1 MNPFKTFTGLVAPLD
16 KINVDTDQII
26 PKQFLKSVEKSGFG
40 KYLFYDWRYN
50 QDGTPRPE
58 FVLNQ
63 KMYENASVLL
73 TRANFGCGSSREHAV
88 WALRDFGFKTVIA
101 PSFADIFYTNSLKNG
116 LLAVR
121 LSEEDVQSLF
131 NVVKDFGPLRVVV
144 DLEGQVV
151 FLPMNKMK
159 FEFEIDSFN
168 KKMLLEALD
177 EITLTLLQES
187 RIEEYEEEEKRKRSY
202 LHPALGM

>member
-187 RIEEYEEEEKRKRSY
+187 RIEEYEEEEKRRRSY

>member
-1 MNPFKTFTGLVAPLD
+1 MNPLKTFTGLVAPLD